1 MLWNYLKIALRTLQR
16 NTSYA
21 VINVMGLALGV
32 GIALAALFLH
42 LQTFNRMA
50 GTALSSDLSPAV
62 ALGLVG
68 LAVDVKPS
76 P

>member
-32 GIALAALFLH
+32 GIALAALFL
-42 LQTFNRMA
+42 QTFNRMA
-50 GTALSSDLSPAV
+50 GTALSFDLPPAV